1 MNLRRSLTAL
11 ALSGAVLTGTAS
23 VGAGSPTAAP
33 ALPPATVTAPAGP
46 VLDADHAENADHDG
60 PMATGEHQ
68 AHGSTA
74 LSITSTL
81 RAPFA
86 LLSGLGGTSPRW
98 NPCQTVQWRFN
109 PAGAPVGG
117 FGTVGN
123 ALKRI
128 SAVSGLRFQFM
139 GFSNEVPS
147 SGYLNQGYGAFK
159 PMLIGW
165 TTSARSDLLRN
176 VDSRTVGVTRVK
188 WVGWS
193 LLTGDVSQLATATVA
208 FNAATR
214 APLYGPN
221 SRYTYALHELG
232 HAVGLSHV
240 SSAYNL
246 MNASIPIRMR
256 DLGAGDGAGL
266 RRVGAGAG
274 CLNDL
279 RAS

>member
-1 MNLRRSLTAL
+1 MNLRRSLIAL
-11 ALSGAVLTGTAS
+11 ALSGAVLSGTAT
-23 VGAGSPTAAP
+23 VGAGTPAAAP
-33 ALPPATVTAPAGP
+33 VLPPASVSGPVATAAHDAHDAHDAPA
-46 VLDADHAENADHDG
+46 
-60 PMATGEHQ
+60 TSGEHQ
-68 AHGSTA
+68 EHGTTA
-74 LSITSTL
+74 GLSITSTL

-98 NPCQTVQWRFN
+98 NPCETVQWRFN

-117 FGTVGN
+117 FGVVGN

-128 SAVSGLRFQFM
+128 SAVSGLRFQYM
-139 GFSNEVPS
+139 GTSTATPS
-147 SGYLNQGYGAFK
+147 SAYLEQSYGAYK
-159 PMLIGW
+159 PLLIGW

-176 VDSRTVGVTRVK
+176 VDRRTVGVTRVK

-193 LLTGDVSQLATATVA
+193 LLTGDVSQLATGTVA
-208 FNAATR
+208 FNAASK

-240 SSAYNL
+240 SSSYNL
-246 MNASIPIRMR
+246 MNAVIPTAMR

-266 RRVGAGAG
+266 RRVGATAG
-274 CLNDL
+274 CLHDL
-279 RAS
+279 RAG